1 MELADKVSTVLSAV
15 AGSGFMDPVGTMS
28 IYPRALDPGLTAFEA
43 NCRDWG
49 FTFGVAYGIARGE
62 EPYESEDSV
71 CERALTAA
79 REVFARFSQA
89 DIFTEQAFVA
99 DRDARPD
106 PETSAA
112 PARAAGD
119 RYGSI
124 GPVGEIGDAV
134 A

>member
-1 MELADKVSTVLSAV
+1 MELADKVSTVLAAV
-15 AGSGFMDPVGTMS
+15 AGSGFMDPVQTMS
-28 IYPRALDPGLTAFEA
+28 IYPRALEPGLTAFES

-71 CERALTAA
+71 CERAMTAA

-89 DIFTEQAFVA
+89 DIFTEQAFIA

-106 PETSAA
+106 PGTAA
-112 PARAAGD
+112 VPSRPAGD
-119 RYGSI
+119 RYGPI
-124 GPVGEIGDAV
+124 GAVGDIGDAV